1 MDPVLSTAARLF
13 RERGIAGASMRGIAR
28 ESGILLGSLTYRYPK
43 KSDLLLAVMD
53 AGVRRAVQAIEG
65 VVEGTD
71 APLDRLRLA
80 LRAHLRELLAPDS
93 AVWLLLHEWG
103 RLPEES
109 RSALRGVHQ
118 RYELV
123 WQRLVEDASAAGQ
136 LSPGLDLRL
145 VHLFVFG
152 AANSV
157 AHWYR
162 PDGGRTPDQ
171 IADAFSAFIG
181 VGVLSDSAR
190 PASVEPMLEKM
201 GATRNAADAAE
212 TTDA

>member
-1 MDPVLSTAARLF
+1 
-13 RERGIAGASMRGIAR
+13 MRGIAQ
-28 ESGILLGSLTYRYPK
+28 ESGILLGSLTYRYPT
-43 KSDLLLAVMD
+43 KSDLLLAVME
-53 AGVRRAVQAIEG
+53 AGVRRAILAIED
-65 VVEGTD
+65 VVDGTD

-80 LRAHLRELLAPDS
+80 LRVHLNELLAADS
-93 AVWLLLHEWG
+93 AVWLLLNEWG
-103 RLPEES
+103 RLPPAS
-109 RSALRGVHQ
+109 RAELQEVHQ
-118 RYELV
+118 RYQMV

-157 AHWYR
+157 AHWYQ

-190 PASVEPMLEKM
+190 PTAVGPMLKSM
-201 GATRNAADAAE
+201 GATLE
-212 TTDA
+212 TTDE

>member
-1 MDPVLSTAARLF
+1 MDRILNTAARLF
-13 RERGIAGASMRGIAR
+13 RERGIAGASMRGIAQ
-28 ESGILLGSLTYRYPK
+28 ESGVLLGSLTYRYPK

-53 AGVRRAVQAIEG
+53 AGVQRAVLAIED

-71 APLDRLRLA
+71 APLVRLQLA
-80 LRAHLRELLAPDS
+80 LRVHLNELLAPDS
-93 AVWLLLHEWG
+93 AVWLLLNEWG
-103 RLPEES
+103 RLPPES
-109 RSALRGVHQ
+109 RDELREVHH
-118 RYELV
+118 RYERV
-123 WQRLVEDASAAGQ
+123 WKRLVEDASVAGQ

-157 AHWYR
+157 AHWYQ
-162 PDGGRTPDQ
+162 PDGGRTPNQ

-190 PASVEPMLEKM
+190 PASAAAMLESM
-201 GATRNAADAAE
+201 GATLE
-212 TTDA
+212 TTDE

>member
-1 MDPVLSTAARLF
+1 MDDVLNTAARLF
-13 RERGIAGASMRGIAR
+13 RERGIAGASMRGIAQ

-53 AGVRRAVQAIEG
+53 AGVRRAVFAIEE

-71 APLDRLRLA
+71 DPLDRLRLA
-80 LRAHLRELLAPDS
+80 LRVHLNELLAPDS
-93 AVWLLLHEWG
+93 AVWLLLNEWG
-103 RLPEES
+103 RLPPES
-109 RSALRGVHQ
+109 RAELRGVHQ
-118 RYELV
+118 RYDSV
-123 WQRLVEDASAAGQ
+123 WKRLVEDASDAGQ
-136 LSPGLDLRL
+136 LSQGLDLRL

-157 AHWYR
+157 AHWYQ

-190 PASVEPMLEKM
+190 PASVGPMFERM
-201 GATRNAADAAE
+201 GATLE
-212 TTDA
+212 TTSE

>member
-1 MDPVLSTAARLF
+1 
-13 RERGIAGASMRGIAR
+13 MRGIAQ

-43 KSDLLLAVMD
+43 KSDLILAVME
-53 AGVRRAVQAIEG
+53 AGVRRAVLAIEE

-80 LRAHLRELLAPDS
+80 LRAHLNELLATDS
-93 AVWLLLHEWG
+93 AVWLLLNEWS
-103 RLPEES
+103 RLPPAS
-109 RSALRGVHQ
+109 RAELREVHQ
-118 RYELV
+118 RYERV
-123 WQRLVEDASAAGQ
+123 WKRLVEDASAAGQ
-136 LSPGLDLRL
+136 LAPGLDLRL

-157 AHWYR
+157 AHWYQ
-162 PDGGRTPDQ
+162 PDGGRTPDE

-190 PASVEPMLEKM
+190 PGRVGPMLARL
-201 GATRNAADAAE
+201 GATLE
-212 TTDA
+212 TNDE